1 MFVGLGFHGFGCPR
15 LLAPSAAARPPRR
28 PSHQSGCSPRS
39 LARSSR
45 PCDSC
50 AAKQSTNVHVA
61 SCQLLMTDAEVSL
74 RLNRAVVDYLTKA
87 AAAPGAE
94 EGLEVAVQCLG
105 ELDSFAP
112 PPGAETP
119 PTVDLLKVFQAGIT
133 ALTAQ
138 QAAAAPPPSA
148 APPPEF
154 DRFLES
160 LERRGYFTG
169 AAKGTAAYEKRFAE
183 ARAKFVAKF
192 GCQTASEQEDAA
204 SIVLSARRG
213 LHCGDHEGA
222 IRDASRLIDAGDA
235 EPGGDDSGFRHL
247 CEALGTRSLALL
259 HQGKLDGALAD
270 AETAAALAAEAPASA
285 RAHTLARLGL
295 ACEATGNAA
304 RACESYVQ
312 ALEAHEMAE
321 AASAGLP
328 VLCDARA
335 AAAAAVA
342 AAAAAA
348 APAAQSAAA
357 QSAAPF
363 ANDDGGGTSVVGF
376 GSDSNGTAPTH
387 LALAPRDGSASQGAL
402 LAGTGAP
409 PVDFAQLSAFL
420 ADPAVLATAERV
432 ADNFLSGDAAS
443 LDDVRTSLASLFGG
457 DAQRPRHPALCQSSS
472 GASGSS
478 DAVGSSGAEVS
489 SGVPHSAN
497 RGGASAVEV
506 STEASPSSSSSSS
519 ISRGKQRALD

>member
-1 MFVGLGFHGFGCPR
+1 
-15 LLAPSAAARPPRR
+15 
-28 PSHQSGCSPRS
+28 
-39 LARSSR
+39 
-45 PCDSC
+45 
-50 AAKQSTNVHVA
+50 
-61 SCQLLMTDAEVSL
+61 MTDAEVSL

-87 AAAPGAE
+87 ASAPGAE

-169 AAKGTAAYEKRFAE
+169 AAKGTAAYEKRIAD

-192 GCQTASEQEDAA
+192 GCQTASEPEDAA

-235 EPGGDDSGFRHL
+235 EPGGDDSGSRHL

-335 AAAAAVA
+335 AAAAAAV
-342 AAAAAA
+342 AA
-348 APAAQSAAA
+348 APAAQSAA
-357 QSAAPF
+357 PL
-363 ANDDGGGTSVVGF
+363 ANDDGGGTSVVGV
-376 GSDSNGTAPTH
+376 GADSNGTAPTH
-387 LALAPRDGSASQGAL
+387 LALAPRGDSGAL
-402 LAGTGAP
+402 AGAGAP

-478 DAVGSSGAEVS
+478 DAVGRSGAEVS
-489 SGVPHSAN
+489 SRVPHSAT